1 MPALLR
7 KENEMSH
14 YKLVLPLV
22 AVLALAAGCSQQ
34 KTSATKALEGVETS
48 LAAIKDDAA
57 RYAPEGLKG
66 VESNIA
72 RLKTS
77 LENKEYDD
85 VIAGA
90 PQLEKAVGSL
100 KSAIDSGKEQ
110 VRAATAAATTEWES
124 LSVEVPKMV
133 DTIQARVDELSKKK
147 RLPWGIDKDEFAGA
161 KAGLETMKAQWA
173 EATNDFESGDKVD
186 AAQKAKSVKGM
197 GEEISQKLKIEKA

>member
-1 MPALLR
+1 MR
-7 KENEMSH
+7 H
-14 YKLVLPLV
+14 YKLVLPMV
-22 AVLALAAGCSQQ
+22 AALLMATGCSQQ
-34 KTSATKALEGVETS
+34 KSNATKALEGVETS
-48 LAAIKDDAA
+48 LAAIKEDAA
-57 RYAPEGLKG
+57 RYAPDGLKG

-85 VIAGA
+85 VLAGA
-90 PQLEKAVGSL
+90 PQLQKAVDSL
-100 KSAIDSGKEQ
+100 GSAIESGKEQ
-110 VRAATAAATTEWES
+110 LRAATAAATTESES

-161 KAGLETMKAQWA
+161 KAGLETMKTQWA
-173 EATNDFESGDKVD
+173 EATDEFKSGDKVD

-197 GEEISQKLKIEKA
+197 GVEISEKLKIDKA

>member
-1 MPALLR
+1 
-7 KENEMSH
+7 MSH

-22 AVLALAAGCSQQ
+22 AALLMATGCSQQ
-34 KTSATKALEGVETS
+34 KSSATKALEGVETS
-48 LAAIKDDAA
+48 LAAIKEDAA

-90 PQLEKAVGSL
+90 PQLQKAVSSL
-100 KSAIDSGKEQ
+100 ESAIESGKEQ
-110 VRAATAAATTEWES
+110 IRAATAAATTEWDS

-147 RLPWGIDKDEFAGA
+147 RLPFGIGKDEFAGA

-173 EATNDFESGDKVD
+173 EAADEFKSGDKVD
-186 AAQKAKSVKGM
+186 AAQKAKMVKGM
-197 GEEISQKLKIEKA
+197 GEEISEKLKIEKA

>member
-1 MPALLR
+1 MR
-7 KENEMSH
+7 QTKFI
-14 YKLVLPLV
+14 LPLL

-34 KTSATKALEGVETS
+34 KTNATKALEGVETS
-48 LAAIKDDAA
+48 LAAIKEDAA

-85 VIAGA
+85 VLAGA
-90 PQLEKAVGSL
+90 PQLQKAVDSL
-100 KSAIDSGKEQ
+100 GAAIVSGKEQ
-110 VRAATAAATTEWES
+110 AQAAVAAATTEWES

-147 RLPWGIDKDEFAGA
+147 RLPWGIDNDEFAGA
-161 KAGLETMKAQWA
+161 KAGLETMKTEWA
-173 EATNDFESGDKVD
+173 EPTDEFKSGDKVD
-186 AAQKAKSVKGM
+186 AAQKARSVKGM
-197 GEEISQKLKIEKA
+197 GVEISEKLKIEKA

>member
-1 MPALLR
+1 MR
-7 KENEMSH
+7 QTKFI
-14 YKLVLPLV
+14 LPLL

-34 KTSATKALEGVETS
+34 KTTATKALENVETS
-48 LAAIKDDAA
+48 LAAIKEDAA

-77 LENKEYDD
+77 LENKDYDD
-85 VIAGA
+85 VIAGT
-90 PQLEKAVGSL
+90 PQLQKAVDSL
-100 KSAIDSGKEQ
+100 GAAIESGKEQ
-110 VRAATAAATTEWES
+110 ARAAVAAATTEWES
-124 LSVEVPKMV
+124 LSVEVPKSI

-161 KAGLETMKAQWA
+161 KAGLESMKAQWA
-173 EATNDFESGDKVD
+173 EATNEFQSGDKVD

-197 GEEISQKLKIEKA
+197 AQEISEKLKIEKA